1 MAIPK
6 ARILVV
12 DDEKNVLTTIQAI
25 LQEDGFEVDVA
36 RDGGPAINAIRARHY
51 DLVLTDLKMPEVG
64 GLEVLAE
71 ARKSSPNTV
80 TMMMTGYGSLPSAL
94 EAVQLGAYDYLLKP
108 MEVPELKQAVKRG
121 LERREL
127 SEIDTL
133 YKIGRALGS
142 TLDEREIGA
151 EIAEATERVLQLAH
165 ASLTCTEA
173 DYRESTVLGQVLHD
187 SEIQEKLKAGSIVTS
202 DDEES
207 ALRDWADAHQVK
219 SAALVPG
226 RSKHE
231 LVCVLLAHNGNSPFE
246 FHASARRFMEA
257 LAAQAALALTNSR
270 LFNELKSNNAQLQD
284 ANQKL
289 RDLDELKSR
298 FLRMATHELR
308 TPLTLILGYD
318 SMLAESAKQRLSEDE
333 QQMLSEAMHSC
344 RRLIHLVN
352 SMLDIH
358 RIEAGK
364 MELRLAPCDL
374 TRMAGRV
381 VTLFQ
386 TEARQK
392 GIHLGLQVPAGLRSV
407 EIDGERVEQVI
418 INLVANALKFT
429 DAGGSVWVGVQE
441 VVGKDSVEVTI
452 SDTGIGIPE
461 DQHAE
466 IFTEFARIGSP
477 GHKRDRNGSGLGL
490 AIAKKIVEA
499 HGGEI
504 SVTSEVGRGSTF
516 RFRIPARALQTAT
529 REAVPA

>member
-1 MAIPK
+1 M
-6 ARILVV
+6 

-25 LQEDGFEVDVA
+25 LQEDGFEVDIA
-36 RDGGPAINAIRARHY
+36 DDGKPAIEAIRARHY
-51 DLVLTDLKMPEVG
+51 DLVLTDLKMPEVD
-64 GLEVLAE
+64 GLAVLAE

-108 MEVPELKQAVKRG
+108 MEVPELKHAVKRG
-121 LERREL
+121 LERRQL

-133 YKIGRALGS
+133 YKIGRSLSG
-142 TLDEREIGA
+142 TLDERAIGA
-151 EIAEATERVLQLAH
+151 EIAEATQRVLRLEH
-165 ASLTCTEA
+165 ACLTCVEA
-173 DYRESTVLGQVLHD
+173 DDGALAEVLDDPTV
-187 SEIQEKLKAGSIVTS
+187 QEKLKAGAIVTS
-202 DDEES
+202 EET
-207 ALRDWADAHQVK
+207 AAVRDWAEAHEVR

-226 RSKHE
+226 RCKDE
-231 LVCVLLAHNGNSPFE
+231 LVCVLLAHNGSSPFE
-246 FHASARRFMEA
+246 FHASTRRFMEA
-257 LAAQAALALTNSR
+257 LAAQAALAVNNSR
-270 LFNELKSNNAQLQD
+270 LFRELKTNNAQLQD

-318 SMLAESAKQRLSEDE
+318 SMLAESAKPRLSEDE
-333 QQMLSEAMHSC
+333 QEMLSEAMHSC

-374 TRMAGRV
+374 VRMAGRV

-386 TEARQK
+386 TEAQQK
-392 GIHLGLQVPAGLRSV
+392 GIHLGLQVPTSLRPV

-429 DAGGSVWVGVQE
+429 DAGGSVWVRVEEAGRDSIE
-441 VVGKDSVEVTI
+441 VAVG
-452 SDTGIGIPE
+452 DTGIGIPQ
-461 DQHAE
+461 DQQSE
-466 IFTEFARIGSP
+466 IFTEFARIRRP
-477 GHKRDRNGSGLGL
+477 DQPRDRDGSGLGL
-490 AIAKKIVEA
+490 AIAKRIVEA
-499 HGGEI
+499 HAGEI
-504 SVTSEVGRGSTF
+504 SVNSEVGRGSIF
-516 RFRIPARALQTAT
+516 RFRLPAGALQMAVQ
-529 REAVPA
+529 EAVPA